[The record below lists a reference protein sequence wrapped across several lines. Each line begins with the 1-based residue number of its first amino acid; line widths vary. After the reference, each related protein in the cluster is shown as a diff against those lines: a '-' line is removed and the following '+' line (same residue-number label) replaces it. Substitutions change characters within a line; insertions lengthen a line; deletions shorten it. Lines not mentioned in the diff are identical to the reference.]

1 MKYLTTTFA
10 IACMAFGFASIVATP
25 AQANESWECA
35 QDGGQWSPTND
46 GGWTCLHPVEA
57 QVKDVEPLERYA
69 EDGYDRARQ
78 EADWIGEDESGNIVY
93 EKDGRVIGVEV
104 ASGEDWSPVCTEK
117 GKCYGRTTPGGR
129 KSDGEAEQ
137 YVFNTKP
144 EFCNDPENASEAVC
158 RVFGYTTEETEG
170 TQVAWD
176 TEPSYGEGCW
186 GTLCTH
192 NGSDGSPKSE
202 EVQGEQ
208 FARGEQPSVKSPNSN
223 DNGSASER
231 TGQRYACS
239 GNDWKYGCKPTKT
252 PTGTFYPLPM
262 VDVASMEKLLA
273 PGGTN
278 LTAFTDRHGKSFG
291 DSDYQFAD
299 REDGSGG
306 DFGNSGG
313 DFGGE
318 GDRAAASTA
327 AE

>member
-10 IACMAFGFASIVATP
+10 IACMAFGFASITATP

-69 EDGYDRARQ
+69 GDGYDRARQ
-78 EADWIGEDESGNIVY
+78 EADWIGEDESGNIIY
-93 EKDGRVIGVEV
+93 GKDGRVIGVEV
-104 ASGEDWSPVCTEK
+104 ASGEDWSPVCIEK

-158 RVFGYTTEETEG
+158 RVFGHTTEEM
-170 TQVAWD
+170 AWGACED
-176 TEPSYGEGCW
+176 WTANCYG
-186 GTLCTH
+186 
-192 NGSDGSPKSE
+192 GSPKSE
-202 EVQGEQ
+202 EAKGEQ

-239 GNDWKYGCKPTKT
+239 GNDWIYGCKPTKT

-273 PGGTN
+273 PGGTT
-278 LTAFTDRHGKSFG
+278 LTAFTDQRGKSFG
-291 DSDYQFAD
+291 HADYQFAD

-306 DFGNSGG
+306 DFGESGG
-313 DFGGE
+313 GDYFD